1 MAAIVHPDRGLG
13 LPSANM
19 ESRGDVRMAEE
30 DRGLTMSIE
39 L

>member
-13 LPSANM
+13 LPSPNM
-19 ESRGDVRMAEE
+19 EGRGDVRMAEG

>member
-13 LPSANM
+13 LRSPNM
-19 ESRGDVRMAEE
+19 EGRGNVRMAEE
-30 DRGLTMSIE
+30 DRGRTMSIE